1 MKFLLTISAVMVML
15 VVSVQAQQISVYD
28 ARDHDGVVQNTGVDV
43 DSAAVDTIFFWFQDE
58 GGTELMR
65 RVTFNGALSAVGKI
79 DTVAGE
85 LRTVG
90 DSIGVRIY
98 SKLLFYNPL
107 TGIFEMISTNVADD
121 TTAHFAAATD
131 WLTNNT
137 ANTYEWSTA
146 INPRSCDGIAFI
158 IQSDSADTHHWIGL
172 RKADLR

>member
-1 MKFLLTISAVMVML
+1 ML
-15 VVSVQAQQISVYD
+15 VASVEAQQTSVYD
-28 ARDHDGVVQNTGVDV
+28 ARNHAGVVQNTGVDV
-43 DSAAVDTIFFWFQDE
+43 DSAAVDTLFFWFQDD
-58 GGTELMR
+58 GGTELQR
-65 RVTFNGALSAVGKI
+65 RVIFNGVLSAVGKI

-107 TGIFEMISTNVADD
+107 TSIYEMISNNVADD

-137 ANTYEWSTA
+137 PNTYEWSTG
-146 INPRSCDGIAFI
+146 INPVVCDGIAFI